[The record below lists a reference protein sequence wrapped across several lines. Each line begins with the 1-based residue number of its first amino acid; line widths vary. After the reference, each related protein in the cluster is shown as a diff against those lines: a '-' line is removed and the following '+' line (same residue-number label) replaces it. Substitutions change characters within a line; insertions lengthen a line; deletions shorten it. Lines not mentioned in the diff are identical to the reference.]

1 MASLIRA
8 LTGLSIAAW
17 IAIGGSGTGRAQQKD
32 PMDLI
37 PDFGRMRAQ
46 SGQSLSPD
54 ELYALLDADGDG
66 CVTESEW
73 LRRKMAIFF
82 VLDRE
87 GTDPLMGGRGDSML
101 TRAEV
106 PRLSEQA
113 FAAADR
119 DGDGRISDFEFNQA
133 PFVRYEAVAR
143 ETPGCLSSPQF
154 TRYVEG
160 LRAGS

>member
-1 MASLIRA
+1 MASLTRA
-8 LTGLSIAAW
+8 LTGLTIAAL
-17 IAIGGSGTGRAQQKD
+17 IASGASGTGRAQQKD

-37 PDFGRMRAQ
+37 PDLGRMRAQ

-87 GTDPLMGGRGDSML
+87 GTDPLTGGRGDSML

-106 PRLSEQA
+106 PRLGEPA

-143 ETPGCLSSPQF
+143 DSAGCLTLVQF
-154 TRYVEG
+154 GRYVDG
-160 LRAGS
+160 LRSGA